1 MARPRRI
8 DADLVARAQVVV
20 ARAQNLRELR
30 RAQAVLLP
38 AVADMTLEQTAKVL
52 GVGRRTVVR
61 LQRSFGRQSHSAQ
74 ASGPCWGGR
83 RRALLSREQEQEFL
97 AAWKANA
104 EQGQLVVLTPLRLA
118 LEKKLGR
125 SVKPSVLYRL
135 LARHRWRKVAPDTRH
150 PKADPSVQEEWKK
163 KRSRKSWRPS

>member
-83 RRALLSREQEQEFL
+83 RRAPDLKIIRVYRRE
-97 AAWKANA
+97 
-104 EQGQLVVLTPLRLA
+104 
-118 LEKKLGR
+118 
-125 SVKPSVLYRL
+125 
-135 LARHRWRKVAPDTRH
+135 H
-150 PKADPSVQEEWKK
+150 
-163 KRSRKSWRPS
+163 

>member
-8 DADLVARAQVVV
+8 DVDLVARAQSVA
-20 ARAQNLRELR
+20 ARAQNLQELR

-38 AVADMTLEQTAKVL
+38 AVANLTLEQTAKVL

-61 LQRSFGRQSHSAQ
+61 LQRCFGRVSQSAQ
-74 ASGPCWGGR
+74 PPDPSWGGR
-83 RRALLSREQEQEFL
+83 RRSLLSQEQEQEFL

-104 EQGQLVVLTPLRLA
+104 EQGQLVVLTPLRVA

-125 SVKPSVLYRL
+125 SIKPSVVYRL
-135 LARHRWRKVAPDTRH
+135 LERHRWRKVAPDTRH
-150 PKADPSVQEEWKK
+150 PKAQRSVQEEWKK
-163 KRSRKSWRPS
+163 KRFPKSWRPS